1 MVFAMAKVQN
11 SADSAVRAEDERM
24 HKALMINS
32 VGNLPLDVAISL
44 SPTPVEGFSPK
55 SKISKSDGDLTK
67 YSSRYNKKYRE
78 EAANSEDYKNAR
90 FKIAQYRQQKNAR
103 LERENKNK
111 VDGKKQ
117 SRRQRRRR
125 SNSTSER
132 GRKKVD
138 DERLQIEVENID
150 GSEGRYL
157 SPRDPH
163 MDPLKQKIKH
173 NTLSSYFSNP
183 EIGTRQ
189 ARRSCRSIDTSST
202 TKTKKQSNSSGQKG
216 LSVNELVNS
225 PWANG
230 VTKLSESFDRRV
242 RRIPRNSH
250 LRDKLDYYHPSTPE
264 LNRPVRKHF
273 KRRSSNDTSA
283 LTQSDSGTRNKP
295 RRKYRNSM
303 SGSIHMIPS
312 TSLPSSPKSSGRKT
326 PKPVKPTINK
336 MDIIEPGLVTPYNV
350 SREPEGKSS
359 AHSYSDRVMIAAES
373 NRTPMAN
380 LKRYLNDEKMLT
392 SSELPATN
400 YVWGETKSLGRTPCK
415 SKKMSR
421 SLLQIPFSDGAS
433 TAEISGKRDEETHNL
448 RATLSVQSFGKS
460 VARSMKN
467 KAKNTK
473 RRIRKQLSKM
483 APPITTKS
491 ATSSTSAPV
500 CHIPIDDSN
509 TSEKSLYVEGL
520 KGDGSPLFAL
530 KPPSGPFLVEENNG
544 VQKSLASPSVALKPP
559 SRLYPNVDDNGK
571 HNSPISPMASLKP
584 PSGHVPRKESG
595 FQDLDLSMIY
605 HSKRRSR
612 AQKRRSTTMAK
623 SLSESAID
631 QKHQKQSRR
640 KARSNGNRRSRHKK
654 KRNGKKMTGEPSELP
669 VETSF
674 VQAAIDTNLGSSWS
688 VGSSYEFHASDPL
701 LSLSNQIHVF
711 EYSDE
716 VPEDSTIERS
726 FKINPDLHPNG
737 NFTAESYSMNVDE
750 DSTIANSPHYTRK
763 MFTADKFASASP
775 TTKLE
780 TFSLNR
786 PSASEEVHATYDRNK
801 SSGISTSITVPPSPS
816 RPQFKGNIDKHDSS
830 DNQNDNQSNNGRIDQ
845 KRGTIDEEDQC
856 QQPIPTNEETGEKE
870 TNKIAVMSDS
880 PLHGSGS
887 SKEKNLSPEEALKK
901 SSKQN
906 SDVGPS
912 QSGELVLG
920 NNGEN
925 EAMDVK
931 DGKSKKEKRNKKLSE
946 KQQKELERMR
956 RDHEELMKMDI
967 SFDHDPLAVSEI
979 STTYHPIEQRSISEN
994 DSKSGDPQPG
1004 NTSKEKK
1011 PKTRRR
1017 GSKSKRRKKQNSA
1030 KSEPMASPKE
1040 QLVEPKD
1047 DSAANIVNKSNSQIL
1062 NLRLLLLQS
1071 NPEMQPIAGLAA
1083 AQPSATL

>member
-1 MVFAMAKVQN
+1 MAKVQN
-11 SADSAVRAEDERM
+11 SADSAVSAEDERM
-24 HKALMINS
+24 YKALMISS

-55 SKISKSDGDLTK
+55 SKISKSDGDLPK
-67 YSSRYNKKYRE
+67 YSSRYNEKYRE
-78 EAANSEDYKNAR
+78 EAANTEDYKNAR

-138 DERLQIEVENID
+138 DERHQIEVENID
-150 GSEGRYL
+150 GSEGGEL

-163 MDPLKQKIKH
+163 TDPLKRKIKH

-230 VTKLSESFDRRV
+230 VKKNSEPFERRV
-242 RRIPRNSH
+242 RRTPRNSH
-250 LRDKLDYYHPSTPE
+250 LRDKLDNYHPSPPE

-336 MDIIEPGLVTPYNV
+336 MDIIEPGLVTPYSV
-350 SREPEGKSS
+350 SREPKGKSS

-380 LKRYLNDEKMLT
+380 LKKYLNDEKMLT
-392 SSELPATN
+392 SSEPSSAN
-400 YVWGETKSLGRTPCK
+400 YVWGETKSLGRTPRK
-415 SKKMSR
+415 SKKLSR

-433 TAEISGKRDEETHNL
+433 TAEISEKRDGETHNH

-467 KAKNTK
+467 RAKNTK
-473 RRIRKQLSKM
+473 RRIGKQLSKM

-500 CHIPIDDSN
+500 SHIPIDDSN
-509 TSEKSLYVEGL
+509 TSEKSLYVEGI
-520 KGDGSPLFAL
+520 KGDGNPMASL
-530 KPPSGPFLVEENNG
+530 KPPSGPLFVEENNE
-544 VQKSLASPSVALKPP
+544 VQKSPTSPSIALKPP
-559 SRLYPNVDDNGK
+559 SRLCRDENDNGK
-571 HNSPISPMASLKP
+571 HNSPISPMAALKP

-595 FQDLDLSMIY
+595 FQDLDLSMGY
-605 HSKRRSR
+605 HSKRRSSS
-612 AQKRRSTTMAK
+612 QKRRSTTMAK

-631 QKHQKQSRR
+631 QKYQKQSRR

-654 KRNGKKMTGEPSELP
+654 KSKGKKTIGEPSKLS
-669 VETSF
+669 VETPF
-674 VQAAIDTNLGSSWS
+674 VQAAIGTNLGSSWS
-688 VGSSYEFHASDPL
+688 DPGSSSEFHASDPL
-701 LSLSNQIHVF
+701 LSPSNQIPAF
-711 EYSDE
+711 EYIDE

-737 NFTAESYSMNVDE
+737 NFTAESYSMIVDE

-763 MFTADKFASASP
+763 VFTADKSTSASP
-775 TTKLE
+775 TTKPE

-786 PSASEEVHATYDRNK
+786 PSASEEVHTTYDGNK
-801 SSGISTSITVPPSPS
+801 LSGISTPFTVPPSPR
-816 RPQFKGNIDKHDSS
+816 RPQFKGNIDKRDSS
-830 DNQNDNQSNNGRIDQ
+830 DKQNDNQSNNDRIDT
-845 KRGTIDEEDQC
+845 KRCAIDEEDQC
-856 QQPIPTNEETGEKE
+856 QQQTPTNEETGEKE
-870 TNKIAVMSDS
+870 TNKMAVISDT
-880 PLHGSGS
+880 PL
-887 SKEKNLSPEEALKK
+887 KEQNLSQEEALKK

-906 SDVGPS
+906 ADIGPS
-912 QSGELVLG
+912 QPGELFMG
-920 NNGEN
+920 NHDEN
-925 EAMDVK
+925 EAIDVK
-931 DGKSKKEKRNKKLSE
+931 DSESKKENRTKKLSE
-946 KQQKELERMR
+946 KQQKELERLR

-967 SFDHDPLAVSEI
+967 AFDHDPLAVSEI
-979 STTYHPIEQRSISEN
+979 STTYHPIEERSSLKSRRNSISEN
-994 DSKSGDPQPG
+994 DYKSGDPQPG

-1011 PKTRRR
+1011 SKTRRR
-1017 GSKSKRRKKQNSA
+1017 GSKSKRRKKQDSA

-1040 QLVEPKD
+1040 QVVEPKD

-1071 NPEMQPIAGLAA
+1071 NPEMQPIAGLA
-1083 AQPSATL
+1083 S